1 MTLPPMILPGRCS
14 RMMLS
19 AVTDLPHPD
28 SPTMPCVSP
37 GSSSKLTPS
46 TALTMPSFVVKTVR
60 RSWTSRRGCVKSG
73 LRLETRVECVPNG
86 VAEDIRCEH
95 RGEDGDAGP
104 DHQPER
110 VEEVA
115 LRVGQHVAPARR
127 RRLDAE
133 AEEVESRLDQDD
145 PPDVQAGRDDS
156 HRQHVRHHG
165 A

>member
-1 MTLPPMILPGRCS
+1 MTLPPRILPGRCS
-14 RMMLS
+14 RMMLR

-28 SPTMPCVSP
+28 SPTMPSVSP
-37 GSSSKLTPS
+37 GRSSKLMPS

-60 RSWTSRRGCVKSG
+60 RSWTSRRGCVKSE

-95 RGEDGDAGP
+95 RDKDRDAGP
-104 DHQPER
+104 DHQPEG

-115 LRVGQHVAPARR
+115 LRVGQHVAPAWC

-133 AEEVESRLDQDD
+133 AEEVEGGLITVSLSDARVGR
-145 PPDVQAGRDDS
+145 PD
-156 HRQHVRHHG
+156 
-165 A
+165 